1 MSRLP
6 FLKTA
11 LFAAC
16 LGAAALS
23 TRAQTPLKVL
33 FWGGPGG
40 GAHNPT
46 ALSDTLAPFFGAN
59 GVLMSYRSAG
69 VPVWLH
75 PDTLAQYDVMLVYTT
90 NQTGNDLSATQLTN
104 LYNWV
109 DSGHVIVALHGATN
123 TFLNGTN
130 AFRGVTTTV
139 GWRQLLGAQFVDH
152 AANNTS
158 GTITFRAPRHPALDS
173 ATALPAAAASTGGSP
188 FWDEGR
194 RHGQFMSDTLV
205 IARARIN
212 ASPDSAVPWIW
223 VRPQGKGFVY
233 YNASG
238 HDGQVWK
245 QPEFKGQV
253 LRALRWGAK
262 VGKPTGLHP
271 LRGRAALEQLIR
283 LHGSELYVPLTEAH
297 SVRVRDMAGRQ
308 VLQLPNSFENRH
320 DLSGLPLGH
329 YSIEVL
335 TRTQIHQ
342 AFYIR
347 NVQTR

>member
-1 MSRLP
+1 M
-6 FLKTA
+6 
-11 LFAAC
+11 
-16 LGAAALS
+16 AAAVAVQ
-23 TRAQTPLKVL
+23 AQTPLKVL

-46 ALSDTLAPFFGAN
+46 ALSDTLAPYFAAN
-59 GVLMSYRSAG
+59 NVAMTYRSAAA
-69 VPVWLH
+69 PVWLH
-75 PDTLAQYDVMLVYTT
+75 PDTLKQYDVMLVYTT
-90 NQTGNDLSATQLTN
+90 NQVGNDLSATQLTN
-104 LYNWV
+104 LYNWI
-109 DSGHVIVALHGATN
+109 DSGRVIVALHGATN

-158 GTITFRAPRHPALDS
+158 GTITFKTPRHPALDS
-173 ATALPAAAASTGGSP
+173 ASPLPAAAASTGGAP

-194 RHGQFMSDTLV
+194 RHGQFVADTVV

-212 ASPDSAVPWIW
+212 AAPDSAVPWIW

-245 QPEFKGQV
+245 QAEFKGQV

-262 VGKPTGLHP
+262 VGSPTGL
-271 LRGRAALEQLIR
+271 RGQAAIRQLIR
-283 LHGSELYVPLTEAH
+283 LQGTQLLVPAGEAH
-297 SVRVRDMAGRQ
+297 SVRVQDLSGRE
-308 VLQLPNSFENRH
+308 VFRKGRSLENRH
-320 DLSGLPLGH
+320 DLSGLPLGY

-335 TRTQIHQ
+335 TRKDVFRALYVQ
-342 AFYIR
+342 
-347 NVQTR
+347 NVQTP